1 MGALATSNLTLG
13 VHNRDS
19 GIFINSL
26 TSNYYTLI
34 KDRIIPFSD
43 RKIKEVLD
51 KREYQYAILLRKSD
65 SQYVS
70 SKPANMHDGKPL
82 FYTMPDCPV
91 PCFIVYGLR
100 YGSPYLTRVNYI
112 IHHLFQAGILQYWS
126 KTEEYNVD
134 RSRLSAIENK
144 ERKPL
149 NITNLQEMFY
159 VLAIGEFISTV
170 VFILEILYH
179 KFSRNEIKE

>member
-1 MGALATSNLTLG
+1 MGQLATSNLTLG
-13 VHNRDS
+13 IHNRDA
-19 GIFINSL
+19 GIFNNSL
-26 TSNYYTLI
+26 PSNYYT
-34 KDRIIPFSD
+34 
-43 RKIKEVLD
+43 KIKKRIVPFNDKQIKQALD
-51 KREYQYAILLRKSD
+51 KREFQYAILLRKSD

-70 SKPANMHDGKPL
+70 SKPANMHDGKPY
-82 FYTMPDCPV
+82 FYTIPDCPL

-100 YGSPYLTRVNYI
+100 YGSPYLNRLNYI

-126 KTEEYNVD
+126 KTEEYSID
-134 RSRLSAIENK
+134 RSRLGAIDNK

-170 VFILEILYH
+170 VFILEIVYH
-179 KFSRNEIKE
+179 RFKRNNTN